1 MAIIKIN
8 SGGDI
13 TAEDVMFAIDYEA
26 SLIISEIILT
36 TAMSLFMICSKD
48 EYECLKSKAIDLIYG
63 FVSDGWFSHLVL
75 KDDSTG
81 ELIGFASFFVMN
93 KIIGVSRLYVKP
105 KYRNQGAATR
115 IIGELVSSA
124 KKAKAQVNLMCLPE
138 MKAFYEKLGFRH
150 AAMMT
155 ENHAPNLSS
164 INAYCGNL
172 IMTTSKTRKK
182 IIGNPVL
189 IFTDKEIVE
198 NFYSCMKLE
207 EKS

>member
-8 SGGDI
+8 AGCGI

-26 SLIISEIILT
+26 SLIISEISLT
-36 TAMSLFMICSKD
+36 PAMFPFVFCSKD

-75 KDDSTG
+75 KDGSTG
-81 ELIGFASFFVMN
+81 ELIGFASFFVRK

-105 KYRNQGAATR
+105 KYRNQGAATK

-124 KKAKAQVNLMCLPE
+124 RKAKAQVNLMCLPE
-138 MKAFYEKLGFRH
+138 MKVFYEKLGFRC

-155 ENHAPNLSS
+155 ENHAPNLST

-182 IIGNPVL
+182 IIANPIL